1 MDSNTVSS
9 FQVDCFLWHVRKRFA
24 DQEMGDAPFLDR
36 LRRDQ
41 KPLRGRGSTLG
52 LDIDTA
58 TRVGKQIVERILED
72 ESDEALKMTIA
83 SVPATRYLTD
93 MTLEEMSRDWF
104 MLMPKQKVAGSLC
117 IRMDQAIMD
126 KNIILK
132 ANFSVIFDRLETL
145 ILLRALTDEGAIVG
159 EISPLPSL
167 PDILMRMSKMQLGSS
182 SEDLNGM
189 ITQFESLK
197 LYRDSLGEAVM
208 RMGDLHS
215 LQSRNGKWR
224 EQLSQK
230 FEEIR
235 WLIEEVRHR
244 LKITENSFEQIT
256 FMQALQLLLEV
267 EQEIRTFS
275 FQLI

>member
-24 DQEMGDAPFLDR
+24 DQELGDAPFLDR

-41 KPLRGRGSTLG
+41 KSLRGRGSTLG
-52 LDIDTA
+52 LDIETA
-58 TRVGKQIVERILED
+58 TRAGKQIVERILEE

-83 SVPATRYLTD
+83 SVPASRYLTD

-126 KNIILK
+126 KNITLK

-145 ILLRALTDEGAIVG
+145 ILLRAFTEEGAIVG

-167 PDILMRMSKMQLGSS
+167 PGHTDEDVKNAIGVLIGGLEWNDNTVRVSETLQRFAWRNSNEDGRPPLPPKQKRKMARTIE
-182 SEDLNGM
+182 SE
-189 ITQFESLK
+189 I
-197 LYRDSLGEAVM
+197 
-208 RMGDLHS
+208 
-215 LQSRNGKWR
+215 
-224 EQLSQK
+224 
-230 FEEIR
+230 
-235 WLIEEVRHR
+235 
-244 LKITENSFEQIT
+244 
-256 FMQALQLLLEV
+256 
-267 EQEIRTFS
+267 
-275 FQLI
+275 